1 MSVYRKSEYVGE
13 VVWMG
18 VAPAGQGLR
27 SGRES
32 AFDLNHA
39 KI

>member
-1 MSVYRKSEYVGE
+1 MTGAVPKGAALVASGGE
-13 VVWMG
+13 T
-18 VAPAGQGLR
+18 PGQGLR